1 MRCFYNFTLNGFS
14 NTYLIGPDT
23 GGDAILVDPG
33 ELNIKLFKLI
43 EDNDFYIRHVLI
55 THNDAPHIGG
65 LKTLKKIYDID
76 IYSKSKE
83 ILGIPVKS
91 VHDGMHFTISGF
103 NVTVIDTPAFSNDSV
118 LFKIDDMLFTGDVI
132 GAGRLS
138 KVIMQNTN
146 DELRETL
153 KTKLLQFKDATLI
166 FPGHGPPSTLKA
178 EKMFN
183 PDIQDILERKFSN
196 YPENMFYCDRKL

>member
-1 MRCFYNFTLNGFS
+1 MRCFFNFTLNGFS

-23 GGDAILVDPG
+23 GGDAILIDPG

-43 EDNDFYIRHVLI
+43 EKNDFYIRHVLI

-65 LKTLKKIYDID
+65 IKTLGKIYDMD

-83 ILGIPVKS
+83 ILGIPVKK
-91 VHDGMHFTISGF
+91 VHDGMQFTISGF
-103 NVTVIDTPAFSNDSV
+103 NVTVIDTPAFSTDSV
-118 LFKIDDMLFTGDVI
+118 LFKIDDMLFTGDVM
-132 GAGRLS
+132 GAGRVS
-138 KVIMQNTN
+138 KVIMQSINK
-146 DELRETL
+146 DL
-153 KTKLLQFKDATLI
+153 KGTIKAKLLRLPDTTLV

-183 PDIQDILERKFSN
+183 PDIQDILEGNSSG
-196 YPENMFYCDRKL
+196 YPENMFRCDGTF